1 MLIFTSALPEGGE
14 ALIILTLLLV
24 PLTQSLGIN
33 PVLLGIVNVQ
43 NLTIAGV
50 MPAIGTLM
58 NTTCFIT
65 GVSIADFNKKAIPLL
80 IIIIIIIIMI
90 VALLMVTLIPII
102 SLWLPKLV
110 YGEAPLVMSPSM
122 DVEHAKFV

>member
-14 ALIILTLLLV
+14 ALIILTLLSV

-80 IIIIIIIIMI
+80 IIIIMI

>member
-80 IIIIIIIIMI
+80 IIIIMI
-90 VALLMVTLIPII
+90 VVLLMVTLIPII

>member
-80 IIIIIIIIMI
+80 IIIIIIMI

>member
-1 MLIFTSALPEGGE
+1 MIFTSALPEGGE

-80 IIIIIIIIMI
+80 IIIIIIMI
-90 VALLMVTLIPII
+90 VAMLMVTLIPII

>member
-33 PVLLGIVNVQ
+33 LVLLGIVNVQ

-80 IIIIIIIIMI
+80 IIIIMI
-90 VALLMVTLIPII
+90 VVLLMVTLIPII

>member
-33 PVLLGIVNVQ
+33 PLLLGIVNVQ

-80 IIIIIIIIMI
+80 IIIIIIMI

>member
-80 IIIIIIIIMI
+80 IIIIIIMI
-90 VALLMVTLIPII
+90 VVLLMVTLIPII

>member
-33 PVLLGIVNVQ
+33 LVLLGIVNVQ

-80 IIIIIIIIMI
+80 IIIIMI

>member
-80 IIIIIIIIMI
+80 IIIIIIMI
-90 VALLMVTLIPII
+90 VAMLMVTLIPII

>member
-80 IIIIIIIIMI
+80 IIIIII